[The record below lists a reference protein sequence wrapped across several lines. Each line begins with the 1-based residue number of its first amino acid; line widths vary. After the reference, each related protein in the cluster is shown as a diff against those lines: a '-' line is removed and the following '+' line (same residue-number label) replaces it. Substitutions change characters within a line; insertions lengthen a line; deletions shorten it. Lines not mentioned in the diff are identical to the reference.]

1 MTSLSPRPQR
11 RPSPPSSDSSASC
24 SCSTPGCT
32 GCMLCAPPP
41 LSDVLN
47 LRFSDG
53 SFLLSHLHRLLRH
66 RLHLASRGW
75 LHNPLPL
82 PLLLST
88 SSSSSSAS
96 SSSSVSASLSRLE
109 ASLEATAS
117 PLQRWKKQTAH
128 ASPRETAKETPRA
141 PSESLSP
148 HSVEAVAM
156 ELSRKLSCCL
166 QLKEKT
172 SVLLLGPP
180 GAGKTTALEMALN
193 AVQRIAREQ
202 REHQAYLHFKRENK
216 TDTTQNTTGDPQN
229 TPQSKTEVKGEAA
242 ASFASDFNSA
252 CVSSPLRPAP
262 PSLSLSSLSASTLLP
277 DLLVIRLSCPL
288 YRDDASL
295 LYAIVS
301 QLARDLRCQKIP
313 APSAS
318 VEELSHT
325 LRLILED
332 SCSVFG
338 RAVVIVL
345 DRFER
350 CCLDAAGERRRQQ
363 LLYNLFDL
371 QHGSDLQIC
380 TVCVSAVLDIT
391 QHMEKRIRSR
401 FSLQTLY
408 VAGPASFPR
417 FSDFLR
423 NNLLDVTGP
432 LLLRS
437 AAEAAR
443 TERFFLASLALDARD
458 SLAEDAREEDTSGKS
473 PKKRRAEAEEI
484 SLERPAGCAPVSAR
498 DVLHEMCWAPTET
511 DRLCAQVFARAFCA
525 AVDEEFAAQQFRAS
539 RRERE
544 KEEETLACEREGG
557 ETWEEANRKV
567 LASTWRKETR
577 VRRHGREEK
586 EEGRRESWRDKAG
599 NRREKAIA
607 HRERERFFRNFAL
620 GRSARWFFSEIVDGL
635 LSLSAPSQELCAFS
649 ARRSTSPLS
658 AALSPCRES
667 FSPLSARSLSPRR
680 ASPLAGDNS
689 PLFSRAHPGG
699 EDENKTPQKRNR
711 HGDGD
716 DGKEG
721 GDFLRSFVSPL
732 SACRLD
738 DPSPGKKD
746 DSPRLLRRDGEEE
759 KTQFARLIGGLLR
772 ERKTFNIFPEL
783 SLSEHLVL
791 GAMTRLHAH
800 QRAPKTFHSVVEQV
814 ALLYA
819 DLDFKL
825 QHPSAEGLR
834 RAFLRLV
841 DLGVLHLCSY
851 SLQAVGFTGVASDP
865 FGTYVPCKF
874 PEHAAY
880 KKALETLKVPGAMKE
895 WVCAFEFR
903 DL

>member
-525 AVDEEFAAQQFRAS
+525 A
-539 RRERE
+539 
-544 KEEETLACEREGG
+544 
-557 ETWEEANRKV
+557 
-567 LASTWRKETR
+567 
-577 VRRHGREEK
+577 
-586 EEGRRESWRDKAG
+586 
-599 NRREKAIA
+599 
-607 HRERERFFRNFAL
+607 ERFFRNFAL